1 MSDKKL
7 GRGLGAIFGEG
18 IEEALEDIQQGAE
31 TSNSGKKTDIE
42 LKSIHSNPYQ
52 PRKVF
57 DEDKL
62 TELAESISQVGV
74 FTPILVRKAIQG
86 YELVAGERRVLA
98 SRQVGLE
105 TIPAI
110 IVDFND
116 DMMMEIGLLENIQR
130 EDLNVIEEAMA
141 YAKMIEHFDYTQVE
155 LAERVG
161 KTREHIANITRLLRL
176 PEKVQ
181 MMVVNNQLSMGHV
194 RPLITLKDKDEII
207 HYADEIIDK
216 NLSVRAV
223 EKLMREDR
231 EVGQSTEAGKV
242 VKVDPQLKAVEKA
255 IEEKLATR
263 VNIAN
268 KKIVINYTDNSDLN
282 RILEILDLLE
292 K

>member
-1 MSDKKL
+1 MSEKKL

-18 IEEALEDIQQGAE
+18 IEEALEEIQQNAQSE
-31 TSNSGKKTDIE
+31 STGKKADI
-42 LKSIHSNPYQ
+42 LLSDIHSNPYQ

-57 DEDKL
+57 DEDKIK
-62 TELAESISQVGV
+62 ELAISIKQVGV
-74 FTPILVRKAIQG
+74 FTPILVREAIKG

-98 SRQVGLE
+98 SRKVGLE

-110 IVDFND
+110 IVDFDD

-130 EDLNVIEEAMA
+130 EDLNVIEEANA
-141 YAKMIEHFDYTQVE
+141 YSEMIKHFGYTQVQ

-176 PEKVQ
+176 PSKVQ
-181 MMVVNNQLSMGHV
+181 NMVRDNQLSMGHV
-194 RPLITLKDKDEII
+194 RPLITLDSEDEII
-207 HYADEIIDK
+207 YYANEIIDK

-231 EVGQSTEAGKV
+231 EGSSKEEVIK
-242 VKVDPQLKAVEKA
+242 KVDPQLKSVERS
-255 IEEKLATR
+255 IENKLSTK
-263 VNIAN
+263 VTLSD
-268 KKIVINYTDNSDLN
+268 KKLTISFTDTSDLN
-282 RILEILDLLE
+282 RILEILDLIE

>member
-1 MSDKKL
+1 MSEKKL

-31 TSNSGKKTDIE
+31 TSSEGKKADIL
-42 LKSIHSNPYQ
+42 LKDIHSNPYQ

-57 DEDKL
+57 DEERIE
-62 TELAESISQVGV
+62 ELAVSIRQHGV
-74 FTPILVRKAIQG
+74 FTPILVREAIKG

-98 SRQVGLE
+98 SRKVGLE

-110 IVDFND
+110 IVDFDD
-116 DMMMEIGLLENIQR
+116 DMMLEVGLLENIQR
-130 EDLNVIEEAMA
+130 EDLNVIEEANA
-141 YAKMIEHFDYTQVE
+141 YAQMLEHFDYTQAQ
-155 LAERVG
+155 LANRVG

-181 MMVVNNQLSMGHV
+181 QLVVDKQLSMGHV
-194 RPLITLKDKDEII
+194 RPLITLDTQEEMIYYAEEIVG
-207 HYADEIIDK
+207 K

-231 EVGQSTEAGKV
+231 EGSTKEKTE
-242 VKVDPQLKAVEKA
+242 VKADPQLKAVERSIEQKLSTKVA
-255 IEEKLATR
+255 I
-263 VNIAN
+263 ND
-268 KKIVINYTDNSDLN
+268 KKIVINYTDFSDLN
-282 RILEILDLLE
+282 RILELLDLLD

>member
-31 TSNSGKKTDIE
+31 SSSEGKKADIL
-42 LKSIHSNPYQ
+42 LKDIHSNPYQ

-57 DEDKL
+57 DEDKIE
-62 TELAESISQVGV
+62 ELSVSIRQHGV
-74 FTPILVRKAIQG
+74 FTPILVREAIKG

-98 SRQVGLE
+98 SRKVGLE
-105 TIPAI
+105 SIPAI

-116 DMMMEIGLLENIQR
+116 DMMLEVGLLENIQR
-130 EDLNVIEEAMA
+130 EDLNVIEEANA
-141 YAKMIEHFDYTQVE
+141 YAQMIEHFDYTQVQ
-155 LAERVG
+155 LANRVG

-176 PEKVQ
+176 PKKVQ
-181 MMVVNNQLSMGHV
+181 QLVVDKKLSMGHV
-194 RPLITLKDKDEII
+194 RPLITLDSEEEMIYYAEEIVN
-207 HYADEIIDK
+207 K

-231 EVGQSTEAGKV
+231 EDGQKETV
-242 VKVDPQLKAVEKA
+242 VAKADPQLKAVERS
-255 IEEKLATR
+255 IEQKLSTK
-263 VNIAN
+263 VSISD
-268 KKIVINYTDNSDLN
+268 KKIVINYSDFSDLN
-282 RILEILDLLE
+282 RILEILDLLD

>member
-1 MSDKKL
+1 MSEKKL

-18 IEEALEDIQQGAE
+18 IEEALEEIQQNAQSE
-31 TSNSGKKTDIE
+31 STGKKADI
-42 LKSIHSNPYQ
+42 LLSDIHSNPYQ

-57 DEDKL
+57 DEDKIK
-62 TELAESISQVGV
+62 ELAISIKQVGV
-74 FTPILVRKAIQG
+74 FTPILVREAIKG

-98 SRQVGLE
+98 SRKVGLE

-110 IVDFND
+110 IVDFDD

-130 EDLNVIEEAMA
+130 EDLNVIEEANA
-141 YAKMIEHFDYTQVE
+141 YSEMIKHFGYTQVQ

-176 PEKVQ
+176 PSKVQ
-181 MMVVNNQLSMGHV
+181 NMVRDNQLSMGHV
-194 RPLITLKDKDEII
+194 RPLITLDSEDEII
-207 HYADEIIDK
+207 YYANEIIDK

-231 EVGQSTEAGKV
+231 EDSSKEEVIK
-242 VKVDPQLKAVEKA
+242 KVDPQLKSVERS
-255 IEEKLATR
+255 IENKLSTK
-263 VNIAN
+263 VTLSD
-268 KKIVINYTDNSDLN
+268 KKLTISFTDTSDLN
-282 RILEILDLLE
+282 RILEILDLIE

>member
-31 TSNSGKKTDIE
+31 SSSEGKKADIL
-42 LKSIHSNPYQ
+42 LKDIHSNPYQ

-57 DEDKL
+57 DEDKIE
-62 TELAESISQVGV
+62 ELAVSIRQHGV
-74 FTPILVRKAIQG
+74 FTPILVREAIKG

-98 SRQVGLE
+98 SRKVGLE
-105 TIPAI
+105 SIPAI

-116 DMMMEIGLLENIQR
+116 DMMLEVGLLENIQR
-130 EDLNVIEEAMA
+130 EDLNVIEEANA
-141 YAKMIEHFDYTQVE
+141 YAQMIEHFDYTQVQ
-155 LAERVG
+155 LANRVG

-176 PEKVQ
+176 PKKVQ
-181 MMVVNNQLSMGHV
+181 QLVVDKKLSMGHV
-194 RPLITLKDKDEII
+194 RPLITLDSEEEMIYYAEEIVN
-207 HYADEIIDK
+207 K

-231 EVGQSTEAGKV
+231 EDGQKETV
-242 VKVDPQLKAVEKA
+242 VAKADPQLKAVERS
-255 IEEKLATR
+255 IEQKLSTK
-263 VNIAN
+263 VSISD
-268 KKIVINYTDNSDLN
+268 KKIVINYSDFSDLN
-282 RILEILDLLE
+282 RILEILDLLD